1 MLQNFNHVYIII
13 QQFSMSAYIRPL
25 LEALQVLANSN
36 DAVPMKKYMKNHFE
50 FLGVKTPARNAVLKD
65 FLKQYGLPPAKDLHT
80 LIQYLWQ
87 QPYREYQYVGMEIYA
102 KFALKNVPNYLD
114 TAEMMITHRS
124 WWDTVDL
131 IATKIV
137 GANLQKYYTDT
148 QIGEV
153 TLRWIQHDN
162 LWLRRTALLHQLK
175 WKKATNE
182 ERLFKYIT
190 ICKDEKDFFIRK
202 AIGWALREYSK
213 TNPTAVWNF
222 IQNTPLSPLS
232 KKEGLKRINL

>member
-1 MLQNFNHVYIII
+1 
-13 QQFSMSAYIRPL
+13 MSAYIQPL
-25 LEALQVLANSN
+25 LEALQFLANPN

-50 FLGVKTPARNAVLKD
+50 FWGIKKPELTTILKE
-65 FLKQYGLPPAKDLHT
+65 FLKQYGLPPTEDVRSVV
-80 LIQYLWQ
+80 YSLWQ
-87 QPYREYQYVGMEIYA
+87 QPQRECQYVGMEIYA

-114 TAEMMITHRS
+114 TAEMMITLRS
-124 WWDTVDL
+124 WWDTVDF
-131 IATKIV
+131 IATNIV
-137 GANLQKYYTDT
+137 GKHLQKYYTDAEIDELT
-148 QIGEV
+148 
-153 TLRWIQHDN
+153 RYWIKRDN

-175 WKKATNE
+175 WKKNTNE
-182 ERLFKYIT
+182 QRLFEYIT

-232 KKEGLKRINL
+232 KKEGLKRIGIKE